1 MAWRG
6 NISKSLKELRILLCQ
21 SSPASASARFLL
33 HPSLS
38 LSSPIESNSVKIGG
52 SISVVRDFELFRF
65 RTFVEKNYRDLK
77 SLNPKFPFLIRECTG
92 IQPQL
97 WARYDMGAERCV
109 NLDGMSE
116 SQILKSLEDLVKAG
130 GATKA

>member
-6 NISKSLKELRILLCQ
+6 KISKSLKEVRILLCQ
-21 SSPASASARFLL
+21 SSPAS
-33 HPSLS
+33 
-38 LSSPIESNSVKIGG
+38 SST
-52 SISVVRDFELFRF
+52 
-65 RTFVEKNYRDLK
+65 RTFVEKNYKELK
-77 SLNPKFPFLIRECTG
+77 TLNPKFPFLIRECSG
-92 IQPQL
+92 IQPQM
-97 WARYDMGAERCV
+97 WARYDMGVERCL